1 MIRILPTGWLDA
13 FGQNPLGI
21 FDGVKKQI
29 PIGHKRNSATDF
41 RIQLEGCRFVPAWD
55 N

>member
-1 MIRILPTGWLDA
+1 M

-21 FDGVKKQI
+21 FDSVKDQI
-29 PIGHKRNSATDF
+29 LLGHKRNSATKLGF
-41 RIQLEGCRFVPAWD
+41 